1 MGREARANEEARKYG
16 QFNVKV
22 IIHFIDGGIE
32 TINADTWQDTP
43 NSLALQYTGG
53 TPLNPV
59 MCLKVIPHTSIRSFD
74 VKPQTVEDSHLDLN
88 ALKDN

>member
-74 VKPQTVEDSHLDLN
+74 VMPQGTDDDSN
-88 ALKDN
+88 EKDN